1 MRCYCPHTDS
11 EEQEDE
17 QTAEA
22 KKSKK
27 KARHGARMLKSMV
40 LRYVRTDELEKPRLQ
55 ASAQVLPRNSRADI
69 ETFEADLEICARMQP
84 EMLVA
89 KSRLVALTL
98 VEMGENDQ
106 LKSII
111 KLHTDRKAVAPSITS
126 LAAKKETREKAMG
139 KAPPCALSKALIPI
153 TELSGCAQGFCL
165 VNPKEADAPKNETT
179 SNRRPINNLIPSVK
193 AAMPELARVAQ
204 TRKEHATGLETAE
217 HIRGKGRGKG
227 TRSKEVVIPRD
238 GVDHSDSRAC
248 HSHGGG
254 LGGAGC
260 DRRPAGLQ
268 PIGTSGHRLHNLYC

>member
-98 VEMGENDQ
+98 VEMGEND
-106 LKSII
+106 
-111 KLHTDRKAVAPSITS
+111 
-126 LAAKKETREKAMG
+126 
-139 KAPPCALSKALIPI
+139 
-153 TELSGCAQGFCL
+153 
-165 VNPKEADAPKNETT
+165 
-179 SNRRPINNLIPSVK
+179 
-193 AAMPELARVAQ
+193 
-204 TRKEHATGLETAE
+204 
-217 HIRGKGRGKG
+217 
-227 TRSKEVVIPRD
+227 
-238 GVDHSDSRAC
+238 
-248 HSHGGG
+248 
-254 LGGAGC
+254 
-260 DRRPAGLQ
+260 
-268 PIGTSGHRLHNLYC
+268 